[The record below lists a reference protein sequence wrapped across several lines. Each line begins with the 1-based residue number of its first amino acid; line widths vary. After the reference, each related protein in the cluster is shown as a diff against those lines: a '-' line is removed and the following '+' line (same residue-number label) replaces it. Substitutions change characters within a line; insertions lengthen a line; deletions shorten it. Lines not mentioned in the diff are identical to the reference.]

1 MSMKK
6 KIYEAPLFE
15 VKRVELEKGFMKA
28 SVFEPED
35 GHDKGVSIEGHKF
48 GNSGNYFDNTTAG
61 QGDQPG
67 WNDWDN

>member
-28 SVFEPED
+28 SIFQD
-35 GHDKGVSIEGHKF
+35 DDKHDEGVSIEGHSV
-48 GNSGNYFDNTTAG
+48 GNSGNYFDENPDNPA
-61 QGDQPG
+61 
-67 WNDWDN
+67 WNQWD

>member
-28 SVFEPED
+28 SIFQD
-35 GHDKGVSIEGHKF
+35 DDKHDEGVSIEGHSV
-48 GNSGNYFDNTTAG
+48 GNSGNYFDENPDDPT
-61 QGDQPG
+61 
-67 WNDWDN
+67 WNQWD

>member
-28 SVFEPED
+28 SVFED
-35 GHDKGVSIEGHKF
+35 GKENAKGVTIEQHGFADPEKAWE
-48 GNSGNYFDNTTAG
+48 GNYTTE
-61 QGDQPG
+61 G
-67 WNDWDN
+67 WE

>member
-28 SVFEPED
+28 SVFEDGKENAEGVTIEQHGFADPE
-35 GHDKGVSIEGHKF
+35 KAWE
-48 GNSGNYFDNTTAG
+48 GNYTTE
-61 QGDQPG
+61 G
-67 WNDWDN
+67 WE

>member
-28 SVFEPED
+28 SMFEPED
-35 GHDKGVSIEGHKF
+35 GHDEGVSIEGHSI
-48 GNSGNYFDNTTAG
+48 GNSGNYFDENPDDPT
-61 QGDQPG
+61 
-67 WNDWDN
+67 WNQWD

>member
-28 SVFEPED
+28 SVFED
-35 GHDKGVSIEGHKF
+35 GKENAEGVTIEKHGF
-48 GNSGNYFDNTTAG
+48 ADPNSQTGWEGSYTEW
-61 QGDQPG
+61 DQ
-67 WNDWDN
+67 

>member
-28 SVFEPED
+28 SIFLPDE
-35 GHDKGVSIEGHKF
+35 GHDKGLTIEEHKF
-48 GNSGNYFDNTTAG
+48 ATDAEWE
-61 QGDQPG
+61 GDYL
-67 WNDWDN
+67 NDQWD

>member
-35 GHDKGVSIEGHKF
+35 GYDKGVSIEGHKF
-48 GNSGNYFDNTTAG
+48 GNSGNYFDNPTTE
-61 QGDQPG
+61 PG
-67 WNDWDN
+67 WNEWDN